1 MSQMTINTPDSGMA
15 VSIADDFIKQGFAF
29 PAIKRII
36 FNTGNKTVK
45 PAKKDETGKVI
56 EEAVTRPA
64 LATIIEYI
72 DGSKVSVVNSETDPL
87 HLDENGR
94 PSEQDKENG
103 IAHAIAKTLL
113 ASRIKDGQLGS
124 CTRDTAG
131 YGRIMRELVK
141 TAYDQQDERAK
152 REAAKAKAKAEHEAR
167 QAAAKENKAKH
178 APCLR
183 DAVKDLQETIALL
196 RADLEAIKGARANG

>member
-36 FNTGNKTVK
+36 FNTGTKTVK

-87 HLDENGR
+87 HLDDNGR

-103 IAHAIAKTLL
+103 IAHALAKTLL
-113 ASRIKDGQLGS
+113 ASKIKDGQLGS
-124 CTRDTAG
+124 CSRDTAG
-131 YGRIMRELVK
+131 YGRIMRDLVK
-141 TAYDQQDERAK
+141 NAYDQQEERAK
-152 REAAKAKAKAEHEAR
+152 REAAKAKAKAEHDAR
-167 QAAAKENKAKH
+167 QEAAKANKAKR

-183 DAVKDLQETIALL
+183 DCVKDLQDTIALL
-196 RADLEAIKGARANG
+196 RADLEAIKAAK